1 MPINLQLKT
10 INGEPDD
17 VIVPGDLSVGGT
29 LHVTGATTLGSTLAV
44 TGAATFASSAAITGL
59 VTIGGT
65 LGVTGAASFATVTT
79 TGITTTGAI
88 SATTTITASGIV
100 TGSRVQESAG
110 VTTVTAN
117 TAYAVLSTDR
127 YILISTTGAGGPFA
141 ITFPS
146 IAFITQI
153 TIRMTAFNTSS
164 YTATCNQ
171 GTVTWGAANTVAT
184 FISNI
189 SSTTWS
195 LAGATQPTSALS

>member
-1 MPINLQLKT
+1 MPINLLQRT
-10 INGEPDD
+10 INDD
-17 VIVPGDLSVGGT
+17 ATNPIIPGNLTVDGNVSIGG
-29 LHVTGATTLGSTLAV
+29 TLAV
-44 TGAATFASSAAITGL
+44 TGAATFTSSIAAASAAITGA

-79 TGITTTGAI
+79 TGVTVTGAI
-88 SATTTITASGIV
+88 TASTTITATGIV

-110 VTTVTAN
+110 TTTVTAN

-127 YILISTTGAGGPFA
+127 YVLISTTGAGGPFA

-146 IAFITQI
+146 ITFITKI

-164 YTATCNQ
+164 YTTTCNQ
-171 GTVTWGAANTVAT
+171 GTVTWGAANVVAT

-195 LAGATQPTSALS
+195 LIGAASPPAALS